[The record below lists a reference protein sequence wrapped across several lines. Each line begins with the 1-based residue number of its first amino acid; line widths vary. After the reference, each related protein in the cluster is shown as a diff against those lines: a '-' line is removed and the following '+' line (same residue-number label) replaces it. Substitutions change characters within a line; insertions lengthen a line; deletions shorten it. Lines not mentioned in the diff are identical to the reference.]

1 MYKESRSLHKTLLIT
16 DGAPAYKKL
25 KKKHK
30 LLLAQCNHA
39 KGIFSYTKKI
49 GVRKKV
55 KVHTGGV
62 DGFWNIM
69 KKGVPKSLPSKA
81 TKKLDVSPKCTLALG
96 KLGHQLAGEDGKV
109 RLKALKWEKKKVLKE

>member
-1 MYKESRSLHKTLLIT
+1 MQPCKGH
-16 DGAPAYKKL
+16 
-25 KKKHK
+25 
-30 LLLAQCNHA
+30 LLLHQKN
-39 KGIFSYTKKI
+39 

-69 KKGVPKSLPSKA
+69 KKGVPKSLPSKS